1 MHETTLVG
9 TIFIPIIIGL
19 KTEMTPFYVIDKALG
34 YNMLLG
40 RPCIH
45 RMHMIPSTLF
55 RQIQFIRVY
64 VLLADPNPF
73 TLC

>member
-19 KTEMTPFYVIDKALG
+19 KTAMTLFYVIYKALG

-45 RMHMIPSTLF
+45 RMHKIPSTY
-55 RQIQFIRVY
+55 IQFIRVY